1 MDTVT
6 PDALAGEISEKL
18 ARLQKLLREKQCA
31 GICLTLA
38 ANFAWITGG
47 LADNQIAHSNEVGS
61 ATLVILADGRKF
73 VVAAHSEVPRLMDQA
88 LGQLG
93 YEPIETKWY
102 GPAPDLFRRLNLS
115 GPLASD
121 IPQKDGVVVDLTLCR
136 RPLTATEVQK
146 YRLAGLR
153 CVEAVAEVTR
163 QVRPGM
169 TEREIE
175 TMSAHALMQRGL
187 RHTVLLIGSDERIYR
202 YRHCLPS
209 DKPVGKYA
217 MVNVCARRWG
227 LVVSATRFVHFG
239 PLEKELRERLRA
251 AAIVNANYFAALRP
265 RARAADILERA
276 KKWYADQGFP
286 GEWEFHHQGGGT
298 GYREREYVIHSGS
311 EEVVLDHEAFAFN
324 PTVQGAK
331 VEDTVV
337 VVGDGVENLTTLA
350 DWPAIHVVLNGR
362 SYSCPDILIHGAAQT
377 SWPDPVVPGY
387 AG

>member
-1 MDTVT
+1 MGTFTRDG
-6 PDALAGEISEKL
+6 LAGEISEKL
-18 ARLQKLLREKQCA
+18 ARLQKLIQDKRYG

-38 ANFAWITGG
+38 ADFSWITGG
-47 LADNQIAHSNEVGS
+47 LADNQIAHSGEVGS
-61 ATLVILADGRKF
+61 ATLVILPDGRKF

-88 LGQLG
+88 LGRLG
-93 YEPIETKWY
+93 YEPIETKWFAA
-102 GPAPDLFRRLNLS
+102 APDLSRRLNLK

-121 IPQKDGVVVDLTLCR
+121 IPLKDCVVVDLALLR
-136 RPLTATEVQK
+136 RPLTATEVEK
-146 YRLAGLR
+146 YKVAGLR

-187 RHTVLLIGSDERIYR
+187 RPTVLLIGSDERIYR

-209 DKPVGKYA
+209 DKPVEKYA

-239 PLEKELRERLRA
+239 PLAKELRERLRA

-265 RARAADILERA
+265 GVRAADIFERA

-298 GYREREYVIHSGS
+298 GYREREYVVHPGS

-331 VEDTVV
+331 VEDTVIV
-337 VVGDGVENLTTLA
+337 MGDRVENITTLA
-350 DWPAIHVVLNGR
+350 DWPAMNVLVNGKT
-362 SYSCPDILIHGAAQT
+362 YACPDILIHGAAQT
-377 SWPDPVVPGY
+377 AWPDPLPSGKPD
-387 AG
+387 